1 MGAYMERREAHE
13 TKIKDKK
20 HDVAEKIRKREYQ
33 NFVKETL
40 PLDNEGTGR
49 EKLRRVA
56 SKWAAEKEAVVTIAA
71 ENRAVM

>member
-1 MGAYMERREAHE
+1 MGDYLERREAHE
-13 TKIKDKK
+13 TKIKEKK
-20 HDVAEKIRKREYQ
+20 QEVAENIRKREYQ

-56 SKWAAEKEAVVTIAA
+56 SKWAAEKAVATIAA
-71 ENRAVM
+71 ENRAVI